1 MCSFLKNLL
10 ICCSSLLVILTT
22 LFLLIAMIVMG
33 ALNKNTC
40 VDERISIWL
49 IVTGSVKLV
58 ELFGGFISL
67 CLSGKI
73 VKNLLTLF
81 FITFQI
87 WIIYGSVLIYSVN
100 KQDILKDHSQ
110 CYNFSFGMV
119 TFFNVCLIIMNSVN
133 LYQNDLN
140 NLISD

>member
-22 LFLLIAMIVMG
+22 LSLLIAMIVMG

-67 CLSGKI
+67 CLYVI
-73 VKNLLTLF
+73 
-81 FITFQI
+81 
-87 WIIYGSVLIYSVN
+87 
-100 KQDILKDHSQ
+100 
-110 CYNFSFGMV
+110 C
-119 TFFNVCLIIMNSVN
+119 
-133 LYQNDLN
+133 
-140 NLISD
+140 